1 MSKEPVK
8 RIELGEDDS
17 GHDHWIEVYRNG
29 ERLRAVKK
37 NSMPVFDS
45 SKYRYSI
52 GSDGL
57 EFVSGDKS
65 CSGAGMNR
73 PDSPSD
79 EADRL
84 IREAVSEIVAEE
96 R

>member
-1 MSKEPVK
+1 MSEEPVE
-8 RIELGEDDS
+8 RIELGEGDS
-17 GHDHWIEVYRNG
+17 GHKHWVEIYVNG
-29 ERLRAVKK
+29 DRVKAVKK

-79 EADRL
+79 EVDKL
-84 IREAVSEIVAEE
+84 IRGAVSEVVAE